1 MQIKLLPIIF
11 FLCAYYEKCPLLFH
25 DMVLNQN
32 HNIQGK
38 NDSKKRRKEVFFN

>member
-11 FLCAYYEKCPLLFH
+11 FLCTYYEKYPLLFH

-38 NDSKKRRKEVFFN
+38 NDSKKRRKEFFF